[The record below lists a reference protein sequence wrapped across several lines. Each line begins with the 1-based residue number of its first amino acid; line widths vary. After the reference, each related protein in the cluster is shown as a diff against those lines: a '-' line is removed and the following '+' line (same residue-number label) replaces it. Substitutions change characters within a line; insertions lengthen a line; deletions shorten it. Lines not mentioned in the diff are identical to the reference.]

1 MKAAAIVCG
10 SLGAIAALTSQ
21 LAAQSPNFNLT
32 YHVERFP
39 NAQVDLVE
47 CGAVVEKTAKSAGFS
62 VNTRQFP
69 NQLVMVSGGEE
80 GKGVFTAQ
88 CIAVNDVTVTVLQ
101 GIDYRA
107 TKGELGALAD
117 QLQRAILTI
126 SE

>member
-1 MKAAAIVCG
+1 MKAAAIVFG

-39 NAQVDLVE
+39 NAKVSLVE

-62 VNTRQFP
+62 VNTQQFP
-69 NQLVMVSGGEE
+69 NQLVIVSGGAE
-80 GKGVFTAQ
+80 GKGVFTVQ

-107 TKGELGALAD
+107 NKGELGALAD
-117 QLQRAILTI
+117 QLQRAILTL